1 MSLSATGQQPHGSTA
16 YRGWMMALLV
26 AVYASSSLDRL
37 ILATLAQALKRE
49 LLISD
54 LQFGLLN
61 GVIFAA
67 LFTLG
72 GIPIARMADRRARV
86 PILAAAIALWS
97 AMTALSALAANFLQ
111 LALFRIGVSLGE
123 AGCSPVTYSLIS
135 DQYPARRRAGA
146 VAILGLGVPLGAML
160 GAVLGGWA
168 SETVGWRAAFAIA
181 GLPGLMLALAVWL
194 TLREPPRGSFDPP
207 EASDAADASFAPS
220 FADVLRHIATKPAY
234 LHLMAVAALCIF
246 CNTALNLFI
255 PSFFIRAHGLSQYQ
269 AGAYFGAMIGIGA
282 AAGTAGLGLL
292 ISRVA
297 QRDPRWLGWGPALV
311 MALGLPFYLIAF
323 TTHDFAVAYPALFVA
338 TCIGFAFLGP
348 VVGGTQNM
356 MPPRMRASAAAVL
369 LIAMHLVGGGLGPSF
384 AGFVSDL
391 AAAHWYGPG
400 YAAAC
405 PAGLAPAGASA
416 AVVDACGAA
425 SAHGLR
431 IAMIASALFFAWG
444 ALHAV
449 LAARTIRRDLI
460 ADPVQPGDA
469 AGAAPP
475 TENQPTRGAA

>member
-1 MSLSATGQQPHGSTA
+1 MSGQNALGSTA

-26 AVYASSSLDRL
+26 GVYASSSLDRL
-37 ILATLAQALKRE
+37 ILATLAQALKRD

-72 GIPIARMADRRARV
+72 GVPIARLADRRPRV
-86 PILAAAIALWS
+86 PILAVAIAIWS
-97 AMTALSALAANFLQ
+97 AMTALSALAANFVQ

-135 DQYPARRRAGA
+135 DQYPAKRRAGA

-181 GLPGLMLALAVWL
+181 GLPGLALAAAVWL

-207 EASDAADASFAPS
+207 VATAATAPPFS
-220 FADVLRHIATKPAY
+220 AVLRQIWSKPAY
-234 LHLMAVAALCIF
+234 LHLMAVAAICIF

-255 PSFFIRAHGLSQYQ
+255 PSFFIRAHGLGQYE
-269 AGAYFGAMIGIGA
+269 AGKYFGAMIGIGA
-282 AAGTAGLGLL
+282 AVGTGGFGLL

-297 QRDPRWLGWGPALV
+297 QRDPRWLGWGPGLV
-311 MALGLPFYLIAF
+311 MAGGLPFYLVAF
-323 TTHDFAVAYPALFVA
+323 TTQDFSVAYPALFIA

-348 VVGGTQNM
+348 VVGATQNM

-369 LIAMHLVGGGLGPSF
+369 LIAMHLIGGGLGPSF
-384 AGFVSDL
+384 AGIASDL
-391 AAAHWYGPG
+391 FAARAFGAG

-405 PAGLAPAGASA
+405 PAGLAPPGATR
-416 AVVDACGAA
+416 AVIDACAAA
-425 SAHGLR
+425 SAQGLR
-431 IAMIASALFFAWG
+431 IAMILSSLFFAWG

-449 LAARTIRRDLI
+449 LAARTIRRDLLT
-460 ADPVQPGDA
+460 DEPPA
-469 AGAAPP
+469 AEAVAIL
-475 TENQPTRGAA
+475 QPTRGAA